1 MRCTP
6 TSFTQIIAAFS
17 ATETAV
23 ALRLFDF
30 EFKGVHETWRD
41 VPAAAEYPHLTA
53 ATFVH
58 HFIVFFDLVAVGPA
72 SETISVFKSYVVGTR
87 SEVLRNLHVA
97 ASRKAALRN
106 FGLVHM

>member
-6 TSFTQIIAAFS
+6 RRSRNNAAFS

-87 SEVLRNLHVA
+87 SEVLLDRSCSFSK
-97 ASRKAALRN
+97 SRIA
-106 FGLVHM
+106 